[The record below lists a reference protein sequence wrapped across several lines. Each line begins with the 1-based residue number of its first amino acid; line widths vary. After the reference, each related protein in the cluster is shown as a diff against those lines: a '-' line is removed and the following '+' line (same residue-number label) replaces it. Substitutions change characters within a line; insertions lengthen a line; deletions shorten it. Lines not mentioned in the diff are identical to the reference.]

1 VRITGLRLFPVKSLG
16 GVDLAESV
24 VTPLGLDGDRRW
36 AVLDRQGRTLSTLE
50 RAVLL
55 GVRAEP
61 TPQGV
66 RLSGG
71 GEVLEVSVP
80 GAEAPTVSTTLS
92 RVARLRAADP
102 EASRWLS
109 GVVGREVVL
118 VHQGDDLPRS
128 VSEGH
133 GGHPGDR
140 LSLADTNPLH
150 LVSESSVD
158 RLRDWVAETQGEEW
172 LGREEAVRRFR
183 PNLVVDGEEPFAEDG
198 WRRIRVGGATYRL
211 GELCDRCT
219 MTTVDHELA
228 TTKEPIRTLAR
239 HRRWE
244 GATWFGVRLVPELDG
259 PTARLAVGDPVEV
272 VEALED

>member
-36 AVLDRQGRTLSTLE
+36 AVLDGEGDTLTSPE
-50 RAVLL
+50 RAVLF

-61 TPQGV
+61 TATGV
-66 RLSGG
+66 RLIGSDH
-71 GEVLEVSVP
+71 VLEVEVP
-80 GAEAPTVSTTLS
+80 GQDAPTVPTTFS
-92 RVARLRAADP
+92 RQERLRAADP
-102 EASRWLS
+102 AASRWLS
-109 GVVGREVVL
+109 EVVGRDVVL

-128 VSEGH
+128 VSASH
-133 GGHPGDR
+133 GGLPGDR

-172 LGREEAVRRFR
+172 LPRDEAVARFR
-183 PNLVVDGEEPFAEDG
+183 PNLVVDGDEPFAEDG
-198 WRRIRVGGATYRL
+198 WRRVRIGGATYRL
-211 GELCDRCT
+211 GELCDRCV
-219 MTTVDHELA
+219 MTTVDRDLA

-239 HRRWE
+239 HRRWD
-244 GATWFGVRLVPELDG
+244 GVTWFGVRLVPDLEESA
-259 PTARLAVGDPVEV
+259 TIAVGDEV
-272 VEALED
+272 TVLA